1 MNVSTIVKSVATS
14 PLGRK
19 VVMNAPKILFG
30 IGVASTVGAVGASIV
45 GGIKAADVIDEA
57 HEKIEEIHETP
68 YEEGHSDKAESKE
81 LLKVYAK
88 TGGEMIKIFWPTI
101 VLTTVAIGCFTKST
115 IILNQRNAA
124 LVAAYNGLDKAFKL
138 YRGRVIDAE
147 GEEKDREYYLGAYET
162 TKEIERVDEE
172 TGEITKETVT
182 YEELPWEDMNGD
194 PYTIILDDRSAI
206 WSRNPDSTLHNL
218 KMVQELAEHKLRT
231 QGSLFLNEVREML
244 DVPRTKSG
252 AALGWVLEEDKEK
265 CRTSNYIDLGVFYKN
280 VANGTY
286 VDKYDRGYRTKVDEI
301 LDGGANPIVL
311 HVNPDGIVY
320 DLMK

>member
-1 MNVSTIVKSVATS
+1 MNISSIVKSVAAS
-14 PLGRK
+14 SLGRK
-19 VVMNAPKILFG
+19 VVMNAPKILFAT
-30 IGVASTVGAVGASIV
+30 GVVTTVGAVGASIV

-57 HEKIEEIHETP
+57 HDKIQEIHETP
-68 YEEGHSDKAESKE
+68 YEEGHSNKAENKE

-88 TGGEMIKIFWPTI
+88 TGVEMAKIFWPTI

-147 GEEKDREYYLGAYET
+147 GEEKDREYYLGAREVIE
-162 TKEIERVDEE
+162 EIVDEE
-172 TGEITKETVT
+172 TGEVTTKIH
-182 YEELPWEDMNGD
+182 EELPWEDMNGD
-194 PYTIILDDRSAI
+194 PYTIILDERSSV

-218 KMVQELAEHKLRT
+218 KLVQELAEHKLRT

-265 CRTSNYIDLGVFYKN
+265 RRTSNYIDLGVFYKN

-286 VDKYDRGYRTKVDEI
+286 VDEYDRGYRTKVDEI